1 MKQEIRHRRLQ
12 AFFTSKVLN
21 SLMIVIIVSLLV
33 MAGTK
38 TMLLPAVCGA
48 LALLLFIGYSL
59 WLWIKKPER
68 IIINR
73 WLSGINGWFTLYYLI
88 ISAMKAPNE
97 WWYITPVAF
106 AVVLLFISLVKDQND
121 EPFDI

>member
-1 MKQEIRHRRLQ
+1 
-12 AFFTSKVLN
+12 
-21 SLMIVIIVSLLV
+21 
-33 MAGTK
+33 MA
-38 TMLLPAVCGA
+38 LD
-48 LALLLFIGYSL
+48 
-59 WLWIKKPER
+59 KKPER